1 MMAEDSEDPDSVD
14 GELDVENQEE
24 EADVPPHLISPA
36 FTPPATPGTG
46 TPRNLRV
53 PISVRVE
60 EGERPGRKQRL
71 IERLPKVECV
81 VRARIPT

>member
-1 MMAEDSEDPDSVD
+1 MAEDSESLDSGD
-14 GELDVENQEE
+14 GEPDVEE
-24 EADVPPHLISPA
+24 EADVPPHLIRPA

-53 PISVRVE
+53 PVGVRVD
-60 EGERPGRKQRL
+60 GRERVGRKQRL
-71 IERLPKVECV
+71 MERLPKVECV